1 LNLDPSDLSL
11 PSSQNYRKQNQ
22 TKDGYFYVWILLP
35 LPPKCWAYRCA
46 PTFGEVMSRELV
58 KTWGKYLKK
67 FFFALEGRNTQLL
80 FCQLA
85 LTK

>member
-1 LNLDPSDLSL
+1 
-11 PSSQNYRKQNQ
+11 
-22 TKDGYFYVWILLP
+22 
-35 LPPKCWAYRCA
+35 
-46 PTFGEVMSRELV
+46 MSRELV

-80 FCQLA
+80 FCELA